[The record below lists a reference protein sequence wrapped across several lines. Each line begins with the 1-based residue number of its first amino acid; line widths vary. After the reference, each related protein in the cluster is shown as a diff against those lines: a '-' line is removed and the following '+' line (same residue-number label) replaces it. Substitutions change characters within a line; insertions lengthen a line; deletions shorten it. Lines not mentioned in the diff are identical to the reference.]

1 MGVVLGLVGGPPREV
16 VVEHARPR
24 RGMDRR
30 GVGHHTVEVEQH
42 RVVLARIDGE
52 RQLHGPRSLLVL
64 VDDGAAIE
72 HLRCSSW

>member
-1 MGVVLGLVGGPPREV
+1 ML
-16 VVEHARPR
+16 A
-24 RGMDRR
+24 
-30 GVGHHTVEVEQH
+30 HTAEWIDAVSVTTPSRSKQH
-42 RVVLARIDGE
+42 RVVVARIGGE

>member
-1 MGVVLGLVGGPPREV
+1 
-16 VVEHARPR
+16 
-24 RGMDRR
+24 MDRR

-42 RVVLARIDGE
+42 RVVVARIGGE